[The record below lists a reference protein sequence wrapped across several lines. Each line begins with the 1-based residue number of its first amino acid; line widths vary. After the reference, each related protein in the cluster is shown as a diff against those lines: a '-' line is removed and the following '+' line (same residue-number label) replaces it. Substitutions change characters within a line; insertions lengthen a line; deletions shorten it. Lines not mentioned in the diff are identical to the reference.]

1 MLMLLIVFAAF
12 CSTCAGGLFAL
23 RLKDKLHLVLGFSAG
38 AVVAVALFDLLPEA
52 LETGSSH
59 SASTLLSWMML
70 SFMLYLVLDRVKLL
84 HRDAPNGVH
93 LHPNGVHSHSNG
105 VHPHNDAS
113 GGVHAHRE
121 QQAMLGAGSFSA
133 HSFLDG
139 VAIGVAFQASAAV
152 GGIVTIAVLTH
163 DFSDGI
169 NTVNVVLK
177 NGGTRRLAMRW
188 LLLDALAPAAGVAS
202 TLFFT
207 VPRDAMGVALAIF
220 AGFFLYIGASDLIPE
235 SHHAHPKFYTTFMTL
250 LGAGV
255 IYLSVRIAGG

>member
-52 LETGSSH
+52 LEMGSSH
-59 SASTLLSWMML
+59 SASTLLSWLML
-70 SFMLYLVLDRVKLL
+70 SFMLYLVLDRIKLL
-84 HRDAPNGVH
+84 HRDTPNGM
-93 LHPNGVHSHSNG
+93 
-105 VHPHNDAS
+105 HPHKDAS
-113 GGVHAHRE
+113 DGVHAHRE

-139 VAIGVAFQASAAV
+139 VAIGVAFQASTAV
-152 GGIVTIAVLTH
+152 GGIVTMAVLTH

-188 LLLDALAPAAGVAS
+188 LVMDALAPAAGVAS

-207 VPRDAMGVALAIF
+207 VPRDAMGVVLAIF

-235 SHHAHPKFYTTFMTL
+235 SHHAHPKFFTTFMTL

>member
-1 MLMLLIVFAAF
+1 MLMLLIVAAAF

-52 LETGSSH
+52 LEMGSPH
-59 SASTLLSWMML
+59 SASTLLSWLML
-70 SFMLYLVLDRVKLL
+70 SFMAYLVLDRVKLL
-84 HRDAPNGVH
+84 HRDAPNGM
-93 LHPNGVHSHSNG
+93 
-105 VHPHNDAS
+105 
-113 GGVHAHRE
+113 HAHRE

-152 GGIVTIAVLTH
+152 GGIVTMAVLTH

-177 NGGTRRLAMRW
+177 NGGSRRLAMRW
-188 LLLDALAPAAGVAS
+188 LVMDALAPAAGVAS

-235 SHHAHPKFYTTFMTL
+235 SHHAHPKFFTTFMTL
-250 LGAGV
+250 LGAAA

>member
-84 HRDAPNGVH
+84 HRDAPNGMH
-93 LHPNGVHSHSNG
+93 PHPNGVH
-105 VHPHNDAS
+105 PHEDAS
-113 GGVHAHRE
+113 DGVHAHGA

-139 VAIGVAFQASAAV
+139 VAIGVAFQASAVV
-152 GGIVTIAVLTH
+152 GGIVTVAVLTH

-188 LLLDALAPAAGVAS
+188 LVMDALAPAAGVAS

-235 SHHAHPKFYTTFMTL
+235 SHHAHPKFFTTFMTL

>member
-1 MLMLLIVFAAF
+1 MLMLLIVVAAF

-52 LETGSSH
+52 LEMGSSQ
-59 SASTLLSWMML
+59 SASTLLSWLML
-70 SFMLYLVLDRVKLL
+70 SFMLYLVLDRIKLL
-84 HRDAPNGVH
+84 HRDTP
-93 LHPNGVHSHSNG
+93 NG
-105 VHPHNDAS
+105 VHPHRDES
-113 GGVHAHRE
+113 DGVHAHRE

-152 GGIVTIAVLTH
+152 GGIVTMAVLTH

-188 LLLDALAPAAGVAS
+188 LLMDALAPAAGVAS

-207 VPRDAMGVALAIF
+207 VPRDFMGVALAIF

-235 SHHAHPKFYTTFMTL
+235 SHHAHPKFFTTFMTL

>member
-1 MLMLLIVFAAF
+1 LMFLIVVAAF

-23 RLKDKLHLVLGFSAG
+23 KLKDKLHLVLGFSAG

-52 LETGSSH
+52 LETGSSY
-59 SASTLLSWMML
+59 SASTLLSWLML

-84 HRDAPNGVH
+84 HRDVPDGA
-93 LHPNGVHSHSNG
+93 
-105 VHPHNDAS
+105 HPHGA
-113 GGVHAHRE
+113 R
-121 QQAMLGAGSFSA
+121 QATLGAGSFSA

-139 VAIGVAFQASAAV
+139 VAIGVAFQASTAV
-152 GGIVTIAVLTH
+152 GGIVTLAVLTH

-177 NGGTRRLAMRW
+177 NGGSRRLAMRW
-188 LLLDALAPAAGVAS
+188 LVMDALAPAAGVVS
-202 TLFFT
+202 TSFFA
-207 VPRDAMGVALAIF
+207 VPRDAMGVALAVF

-235 SHHAHPKFYTTFMTL
+235 SHHAHPQFFTTFMTL

-255 IYLSVRIAGG
+255 IYLSVLMAGG

>member
-59 SASTLLSWMML
+59 SASNLLSWLML
-70 SFMLYLVLDRVKLL
+70 SFMAYLVLDRVKLL
-84 HRDAPNGVH
+84 HRDTP
-93 LHPNGVHSHSNG
+93 NG
-105 VHPHNDAS
+105 VHPHNNGSD
-113 GGVHAHRE
+113 GVHAHRE

-152 GGIVTIAVLTH
+152 GGIVTMAVLTH

-188 LLLDALAPAAGVAS
+188 LVMDALAPAAGVAS